1 MRVQDLLDEKILR
14 AKVEGALDLKNQILT
29 KVYNRRAVSA
39 EETAM
44 SASCSVVGSGITAQ
58 SP

>member
-1 MRVQDLLDEKILR
+1 MATR
-14 AKVEGALDLKNQILT
+14 GSMPNC
-29 KVYNRRAVSA
+29 RAVSA
-39 EETAM
+39 EDTAM